1 MLLLWGR
8 CWSDTIAVFM
18 QKSVEEKKKEQGMM
32 ASLVT
37 KIVDNLQVSLEGLHI
52 RVEREDTSEPE
63 NSFSLGITL

>member
-1 MLLLWGR
+1 
-8 CWSDTIAVFM
+8 M